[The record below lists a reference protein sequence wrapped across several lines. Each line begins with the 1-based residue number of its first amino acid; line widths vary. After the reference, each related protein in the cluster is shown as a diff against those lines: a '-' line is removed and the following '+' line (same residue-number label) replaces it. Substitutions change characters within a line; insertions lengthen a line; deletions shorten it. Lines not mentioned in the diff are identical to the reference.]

1 MAFISFNGID
11 IPKAKNIRMTY
22 DTIEDSDRTV
32 TGRLRS
38 DTIAIKRVWEF
49 DTAPL
54 TPQEYSPILSYYEST
69 MGAEGAF
76 IVYGEPTAT
85 AKLNIQYDVIKFTQN
100 GVFYPNGKILHIRAT
115 EV

>member
-1 MAFISFNGID
+1 MAFITFNGID
-11 IPKAKNIRMTY
+11 IPKARDIRGSY
-22 DTIEDSDRTV
+22 DLVEDSERTQ

-54 TPQEYSPILSYYEST
+54 TPREYSPILSYYEST

-76 IVYGEPTAT
+76 IVYGEPPAI
-85 AKLNIQYDVIKFTQN
+85 AKLNIQYDTIRFSRD
-100 GVFYPNGKILHIRAT
+100 GVFYPNGKVLHIRAV

>member
-11 IPKAKNIRMTY
+11 IPKAKNIRRMH
-22 DTIEDSDRTV
+22 DVVEDSERTV
-32 TGRLRS
+32 TGRLRT

-54 TPQEYSPILSYYEST
+54 TPSQASPILSHYEST

-76 IVYGEPTAT
+76 AIYGEPVMQ
-85 AKLNIQYDVIKFTQN
+85 AKIYIEFDLVRFTEN
-100 GVFYPNGKILHIRAT
+100 GVYYPNGKILHIRAV